1 MIKENKALVYKQNDN
16 GRCFCFLNET
26 HYFDISL
33 DSEFWF
39 FAEYRAKEEFNYNR
53 LEEIENNLSEYTRID
68 FEDFETLVKRIFKRG
83 IETICA
89 APIMGECY
97 KSKIDDYGAF
107 SYDYFKNDRFERFS
121 FSPLRSTSFESD
133 DEIEIAVEIE
143 RKISFGIGPKIEKQ
157 LEQILVFSNE
167 SGIEEMKVEFENFT
181 ASINKIF
188 EKFITPPFPSLTRKI
203 NDDGED
209 EFILDSSSEKNWGD
223 LLFNDVLIKR
233 LSQETQKL
241 LSGSTEIIALT
252 KIIIKGEKNDLILY
266 PFALCSHDKSYVQS
280 ICISDDD
287 NEIKETRNSISEL
300 EDINI
305 KMPNA
310 IYLDNNFKPL
320 NINSTEWISEILNG
334 NNYKFRT

>member
-1 MIKENKALVYKQNDN
+1 MTKEKKAIVYKRNDN

-39 FAEYRAKEEFNYNR
+39 FAEYRAKEAFNYNR
-53 LEEIENNLSEYTRID
+53 LEEIENNSSEYTSID
-68 FEDFETLVKRIFKRG
+68 FEHFETLVQRIFKRG
-83 IETICA
+83 IDAICSTLA
-89 APIMGECY
+89 MGECY
-97 KSKIDDYGAF
+97 KSKMNDFGAF

-121 FSPLRSTSFESD
+121 FSPLRSASIESD
-133 DEIEIAVEIE
+133 DENETAVEIE
-143 RKISFGIGPKIEKQ
+143 RRISFVTGPKIEKQ

-167 SGIEEMKVEFENFT
+167 SGIEEMKVEFEKFI
-181 ASINKIF
+181 ASINKIL
-188 EKFITPPFPSLTRKI
+188 ETFITPPFPSLTRKI
-203 NDDGED
+203 KDEEEQ
-209 EFILDSSSEKNWGD
+209 EFILDSSSFKKRSD
-223 LLFNDVLIKR
+223 LLFNDVLLKR

-287 NEIKETRNSISEL
+287 NDSKETRNSISEL
-300 EDINI
+300 EDIKI

-334 NNYKFRT
+334 NNYKFRN

>member
-1 MIKENKALVYKQNDN
+1 MIKENKALVYKQIDND
-16 GRCFCFLNET
+16 RCFCFLNET

-33 DSEFWF
+33 DSELWF
-39 FAEYRAKEEFNYNR
+39 FAEYRTKEEFNYNR
-53 LEEIENNLSEYTRID
+53 LEEIENNSAEYTSID
-68 FEDFETLVKRIFKRG
+68 FEHFETLVQRIFKRG
-83 IETICA
+83 IDTICSA
-89 APIMGECY
+89 LVMGECY
-97 KSKIDDYGAF
+97 KSKIDDFGAF
-107 SYDYFKNDRFERFS
+107 SYDYFQNDRFERFS
-121 FSPLRSTSFESD
+121 FSPLRSTSFKSD
-133 DEIEIAVEIE
+133 DEIETVVEIV

-167 SGIEEMKVEFENFT
+167 SGIEEMKVEFEKFI

-188 EKFITPPFPSLTRKI
+188 ETFITPPFPSLTRKI
-203 NDDGED
+203 KDEEED
-209 EFILDSSSEKNWGD
+209 EIILDSPSEKNWGD
-223 LLFNDVLIKR
+223 LLFNDLLIEK
-233 LSQETQKL
+233 LSQETKKL

-266 PFALCSHDKSYVQS
+266 PFALCSYDKSYVQS
-280 ICISDDD
+280 ICISDD
-287 NEIKETRNSISEL
+287 NEIKEIRNSISEL

-334 NNYKFRT
+334 NN